1 MSRSSARLVDPRAGE
16 GAALRPVTTEPRP
29 ADTRAAEALVLPLVG
44 LVAVRVEALDEA
56 ERTASLRVGRDLVE
70 ARLDASVDLAV
81 ARTALARGERVIA
94 QRESEGWVVLGALR
108 TAATPGVDEGE
119 DFVIKAKR
127 VAVRSEHELSLVSG
141 AASVVIRAFGQVET
155 LAESITAR
163 ASSVHKIIGRVIRL
177 N

>member
-1 MSRSSARLVDPRAGE
+1 MSRSTARRFTETSPVE
-16 GAALRPVTTEPRP
+16 GAPLRAIEGD
-29 ADTRAAEALVLPLVG
+29 ARAAEAVVVPLVG

-56 ERTASLRVGRDLVE
+56 QRSASLRVGRELVE
-70 ARLDASVDLAV
+70 ARLDPSVDLAV

-94 QRESEGWVVLGALR
+94 QREPEGWLVLGALR

-119 DFVIKAKR
+119 EFVIKARR
-127 VAVRSEHELSLVSG
+127 VAVEADHELSLVSG
-141 AASVVIRAFGQVET
+141 AASLVIRAFGQVET

>member
-1 MSRSSARLVDPRAGE
+1 MSRSTARRFAENSPAE
-16 GAALRPVTTEPRP
+16 GAPLRPIE
-29 ADTRAAEALVLPLVG
+29 AEARAAEAVVVPLVG

-56 ERTASLRVGRDLVE
+56 QRRASLRVGRELVE
-70 ARLDASVDLAV
+70 ARLDPSVDLAV
-81 ARTALARGERVIA
+81 ARTALARGERLIA
-94 QRESEGWVVLGALR
+94 QREIEGWVVLGALR

-119 DFVIKAKR
+119 EFVIKARR
-127 VAVRSEHELSLVSG
+127 VAVEADHELSLVSG
-141 AASVVIRAFGQVET
+141 AASLVLRAFGQVET